1 MAKQNDSVLAVDI
14 GGGCLKMAEFGTTES
29 GAIILQRF
37 AVKEL
42 ADREMD
48 PVLAFAGAYNELLA
62 ENQFKA
68 KDVHLSISG
77 ASSFSRLSKLPQL
90 SGSSANV
97 AKIVEFEASTVV
109 PYDMNEVV
117 WGYQLL
123 KHTVQVEREVETVVG
138 EDQSQPKIEL
148 EEVDEFEAL
157 FVAVKSDQ
165 IDAYTDVVL
174 NSGKKILSVD
184 IASIAMFNAA
194 KVGHCQEATST
205 LLLNIGARCTSL
217 VITEGERIFVRNIPI
232 AGDTITQQ
240 ISKEFNI
247 SFQEAEDLKVRY
259 GFVALG
265 GAYEEP
271 DSEVAATISKIARNV
286 MTRLHG
292 EINRSFS
299 VWRSAHG
306 GSSPKRML
314 LAGGGSLM
322 HYTQEFF
329 QEKLRIEVDY
339 LNAFLGVQI
348 AEEVDRQKLLDIAPM
363 FSELI
368 GMGLRHL
375 GICPVDIS
383 LVPERIKFQQEF
395 VHKRPYFY
403 VSSVLVLFCLACF
416 MMAVFY
422 RTEGSR
428 KLVEMTKG
436 KVEETQNMQ
445 KKVQRLHGEMGAAE
459 SEYEEAMG
467 FIRARSTWTDML
479 LELQSMIPNNMFL
492 VALEGEGTE
501 IAPQQEQAVDDMMM
515 DPGLFGPMDPGAGGD
530 SSADAAAAKKKA
542 ELEPRKKADLIT
554 EVKEL
559 KLWFYTLALPGEDKL
574 IQDKFKEKLKD
585 SKFFS
590 GESDG
595 YVTKHEER
603 GDEKDG
609 LTSFVVVLKLKEP
622 IRK

>member
-1 MAKQNDSVLAVDI
+1 MAKQENSVLTVDI

-29 GAIILQRF
+29 GAIVLQRF

-42 ADREMD
+42 VDRDLD
-48 PVLAFAGAYNELLA
+48 PVLAFAGAYNALLA
-62 ENQFKA
+62 ENNFTA
-68 KDVHLSISG
+68 KSVNLSISG
-77 ASSFSRLSKLPQL
+77 AASFSRLSKLPQL

-123 KHTVQVEREVETVVG
+123 KHTVQVEREIETVIG
-138 EDQSQPKIEL
+138 EDQSQPKVEIEN
-148 EEVDEFEAL
+148 VDEFEAL

-165 IDAYTDVVL
+165 IDAYTDVIL

-184 IASIAMFNAA
+184 IAPVAMFNAA
-194 KVGHCQEATST
+194 KLGQCQDETST

-217 VITEGERIFVRNIPI
+217 VIAEGERIFVRNIPI
-232 AGDTITQQ
+232 AGDTITLQ

-247 SFQEAEDLKVRY
+247 SFQEAEELKVRY

-265 GAYEEP
+265 GAYDEP
-271 DSEVAATISKIARNV
+271 ESEVAATISKIARNV

-306 GSSPKRML
+306 GTTPKRML

-329 QEKLRIEVDY
+329 QEKLRIDVDY
-339 LNAFLGVQI
+339 LNAFIGIQI
-348 AEEVDRQKLLDIAPM
+348 GEEVDRQKLLDIAPM
-363 FSELI
+363 FSEMI

-383 LVPERIKFQQEF
+383 LVPERIVFQQDF
-395 VHKRPYFY
+395 IQKRPYFY
-403 VSSVLVLFCLACF
+403 GSATLIIFCLVCFLMAVLYRADVSSQMV
-416 MMAVFY
+416 
-422 RTEGSR
+422 
-428 KLVEMTKG
+428 KQTKG
-436 KVEETQNMQ
+436 EVEKTLNMQ
-445 KKVQRLHGEMGAAE
+445 SRIKRLNGELGTARG
-459 SEYEEAMG
+459 EYEEAMG

-492 VALEGEGTE
+492 VALEGQGTE
-501 IAPQQEQAVDDMMM
+501 LTPTQEQAQNDMMMM
-515 DPGLFGPMDPGAGGD
+515 DPGLFGPMDAG
-530 SSADAAAAKKKA
+530 SSSGENVKPKEDFTIRKKA
-542 ELEPRKKADLIT
+542 EMIT
-554 EVKEL
+554 EVKEI
-559 KLWFYTLALPGEDKL
+559 KLRFYTLGLPGESTL
-574 IQDKFKEKLKD
+574 IADKFLTKLKD

-590 GESDG
+590 NEKDG
-595 YVTKHEER
+595 YTLLEHKVGHK
-603 GDEKDG
+603 DDG
-609 LTSFVVVLKLKEP
+609 LTSYVILLKLKEP

>member
-1 MAKQNDSVLAVDI
+1 MAKQNNTVLAVDI
-14 GGGCLKMAEFGTTES
+14 GGGCLKMAEFGTTEN
-29 GAIILQRF
+29 GAIVLLRF
-37 AVKEL
+37 AAKEFS
-42 ADREMD
+42 DRDLD
-48 PVLAFAGAYNELLA
+48 PVLSFAVAYNELLA
-62 ENQFKA
+62 THSFKA

-77 ASSFSRLSKLPQL
+77 SASFSRLSKLPHL
-90 SGSSANV
+90 TGTSANI
-97 AKIVEFEASTVV
+97 AKIVEFEAGTVV
-109 PYDMNEVV
+109 PYDMSEVV

-123 KHTVQVEREVETVVG
+123 KHTVQVEHEVEAVVG
-138 EDQSQPKIEL
+138 EDQSRPKVEV

-165 IDAYTDVVL
+165 IDAYTDVIL

-184 IASIAMFNAA
+184 IAPVAMFNAA
-194 KVGHCQEATST
+194 KVGQCQDETST

-306 GSSPKRML
+306 GNTPKRML

-329 QEKLRIEVDY
+329 QEKLRIDVDY
-339 LNAFLGVQI
+339 LNVFIGIQI
-348 AEEVDRQKLLDIAPM
+348 GEEVDRQKLLDVAPM

-383 LVPERIKFQQEF
+383 LVPARITFQQDF
-395 VHKRPYFY
+395 VQKRPYFY
-403 VSSVLVLFCLACF
+403 GSAALVLFCLACF
-416 MMAVFY
+416 MLAVFY
-422 RTEGSR
+422 RTDVSR
-428 KLVEMTKG
+428 QMVERTRGGVESTQRMQQQIKKLNGELMTAKG
-436 KVEETQNMQ
+436 
-445 KKVQRLHGEMGAAE
+445 
-459 SEYEEAMG
+459 EYEEAMG
-467 FIRARSTWTDML
+467 FIKARSTWTDML

-492 VALEGEGTE
+492 VALEGQGTE
-501 IAPQQEQAVDDMMM
+501 KAPQQDQMAQNDMMM
-515 DPGLFGPMDPGAGGD
+515 DPGLFGPMMDSGAEA
-530 SSADAAAAKKKA
+530 SAADAKPKEDHTIRKKA
-542 ELEPRKKADLIT
+542 ELIT

-559 KLWFYTLALPGEDKL
+559 KLRFYTFALKDEDTL
-574 IQDKFKEKLKD
+574 IEEKFRKKLKD
-585 SKFFS
+585 SRFFS
-590 GESDG
+590 GEKDG
-595 YVTKHEER
+595 YEVKFHDS
-603 GDEKDG
+603 GDPKDG
-609 LTSFVVVLKLKEP
+609 LKSFVVVLKLKEP

>member
-1 MAKQNDSVLAVDI
+1 MAKQENSVLAVDI

-29 GAIILQRF
+29 GAIVLQRF
-37 AVKEL
+37 AVKEF
-42 ADREMD
+42 ADRDLD

-62 ENQFKA
+62 ENQFQSKS
-68 KDVHLSISG
+68 VNLSISG
-77 ASSFSRLSKLPQL
+77 AASFSRLSKLPQL
-90 SGSSANV
+90 SGSGANV
-97 AKIVEFEASTVV
+97 AKIIEFEAGTVV
-109 PYDMNEVV
+109 PYDMSEVV

-123 KHTVQVEREVETVVG
+123 KHTVQVEKEIETVVG
-138 EDQSQPKIEL
+138 EDQSQPKVEIED
-148 EEVDEFEAL
+148 VDEFEAL

-165 IDAYTDVVL
+165 IDAYTDVIL

-184 IASIAMFNAA
+184 IAPVAMFNAA
-194 KVGHCQEATST
+194 KVGQCQDETST

-217 VITEGERIFVRNIPI
+217 VIAEGERIFVRNIPI
-232 AGDTITQQ
+232 AGDTITSQ

-265 GAYEEP
+265 GAYDEP
-271 DSEVAATISKIARNV
+271 ESEVAATISKIARNV

-306 GSSPKRML
+306 GTTPKRML

-339 LNAFLGVQI
+339 LNVFIGVQI
-348 AEEVDRQKLLDIAPM
+348 GEEVDRQKLLDIAPM

-375 GICPVDIS
+375 NICPVDIS
-383 LVPERIKFQQEF
+383 LVPERIIFQQDF

-403 VSSVLVLFCLACF
+403 GSAVLILFCLACF
-416 MMAVFY
+416 LLAVFS
-422 RTEGSR
+422 RTDVSRQMVEKTRGEVERTQKMQSRIR
-428 KLVEMTKG
+428 KLAGDLNTAKG
-436 KVEETQNMQ
+436 
-445 KKVQRLHGEMGAAE
+445 
-459 SEYEEAMG
+459 EYEEMMN
-467 FIRARSTWTDML
+467 FIRGRSKWTDML

-492 VALEGEGTE
+492 VALEGLGTE
-501 IAPQQEQAVDDMMM
+501 VQAAQQQDMGAGSDMMM
-515 DPGLFGPMDPGAGGD
+515 DPGLFGAPGAG
-530 SSADAAAAKKKA
+530 SSTADNKPKEDFRTPKEAKFM
-542 ELEPRKKADLIT
+542 T

-559 KLWFYTLALPGEDKL
+559 RLWFYTFALPGEDTL
-574 IQDKFKEKLKD
+574 IEDKFRQKLKK
-585 SKFFS
+585 SNFFS
-590 GESDG
+590 NESDG
-595 YVTKHEER
+595 YMLKER
-603 GDEKDG
+603 EVGHDKDG
-609 LTSFVVVLKLKEP
+609 LTSYIVVLKLKEP

>member
-1 MAKQNDSVLAVDI
+1 MAKQENSVLAVDI
-14 GGGCLKMAEFGTTES
+14 GGGCLKMAEFGTTET

-37 AVKEL
+37 AVKEFS
-42 ADREMD
+42 DREMD
-48 PVLAFAGAYNELLA
+48 PILAFAGAYNALLA
-62 ENQFKA
+62 ENQFSA
-68 KDVHLSISG
+68 KGVNLSISG
-77 ASSFSRLSKLPQL
+77 SASFSRLSKLPQL
-90 SGSSANV
+90 TGSSANV
-97 AKIVEFEASTVV
+97 AKIVEYEASTVV
-109 PYDMNEVV
+109 PYDMSEVE

-138 EDQSQPKIEL
+138 EDQSQPKVEV

-157 FVAVKSDQ
+157 FVAVKSEQ
-165 IDAYTDVVL
+165 IDAYTDVIL
-174 NSGKKILSVD
+174 NSGKKVLSVD
-184 IASIAMFNAA
+184 IAPVAMFNAA
-194 KVGHCQEATST
+194 KLGQCQDATST

-217 VITEGERIFVRNIPI
+217 VIAEGERIFVRNIPI
-232 AGDTITQQ
+232 AGDTITAQ

-265 GAYEEP
+265 GAYDEP
-271 DSEVAATISKIARNV
+271 ESEVAATVSKIARNI

-306 GSSPKRML
+306 GTTPKRML

-329 QEKLRIEVDY
+329 QEKLRIDVDY
-339 LNAFLGVQI
+339 LNAFIGIQI
-348 AEEVDRQKLLDIAPM
+348 GEEVDRQKLLDIAPM

-383 LVPERIKFQQEF
+383 LVPSRIVFQQDF
-395 VHKRPYFY
+395 VRKRPYFY
-403 VSSVLVLFCLACF
+403 ASAVLVLSCLACF
-416 MMAVFY
+416 LLAVQY
-422 RTEGSR
+422 RTDASR
-428 KLVEMTKG
+428 QLVDLTKG
-436 KVEETQNMQ
+436 EVAKTESMQ
-445 KKVQRLHGEMGAAE
+445 KKIQKLNGELESAW
-459 SEYEEAMG
+459 SEYNEAMT
-467 FIRARSTWTDML
+467 FFNERSKWTDML

-492 VALEGEGTE
+492 VSLEGQGTE
-501 IAPQQEQAVDDMMM
+501 IAPTQNQAADDMMMM
-515 DPGLFGPMDPGAGGD
+515 DPGLFGP
-530 SSADAAAAKKKA
+530 ADAGADANANAKPKEDFTVRKKA
-542 ELEPRKKADLIT
+542 ELIT

-559 KLWFYTLALPGEDKL
+559 KLRFYTLALRGESTLIEDKFR
-574 IQDKFKEKLKD
+574 QKLKT

-590 GESDG
+590 NEKDG
-595 YVTKHEER
+595 YELLHHEPMHV
-603 GDEKDG
+603 KDG
-609 LTSFVVVLKLKEP
+609 LTSLTVLVKLKEP

>member
-1 MAKQNDSVLAVDI
+1 MAKQENSVLAVDI
-14 GGGCLKMAEFGTTES
+14 GGSCLKMAEFGTSES
-29 GAIILQRF
+29 GAIVLQRF
-37 AVKEL
+37 AVKEF

-48 PVLAFAGAYNELLA
+48 PVLAFAGAYNALLS
-62 ENQFKA
+62 ENEFTAKA
-68 KDVHLSISG
+68 VNLSISG
-77 ASSFSRLSKLPQL
+77 SASFSRLSKLPQL
-90 SGSSANV
+90 TGSNANV

-109 PYDMNEVV
+109 PYDMNEVE

-138 EDQSQPKIEL
+138 EDQSQPKVEV

-157 FVAVKSDQ
+157 FVAVKSEQ
-165 IDAYTDVVL
+165 IEAYTDVIL
-174 NSGKKILSVD
+174 SSGKKILSVD
-184 IASIAMFNAA
+184 IAPVAMFNAA
-194 KVGHCQEATST
+194 KLGQCQEATST

-217 VITEGERIFVRNIPI
+217 VIAEGERIFVRNIPI
-232 AGDTITQQ
+232 AGDTITAQ

-265 GAYEEP
+265 GAYDEP
-271 DSEVAATISKIARNV
+271 ESEVASTISKIARNV

-306 GSSPKRML
+306 GTTPKRML

-339 LNAFLGVQI
+339 LNVFIGIQI
-348 AEEVDRQKLLDIAPM
+348 GEAVDRQKLLDIAPM

-383 LVPERIKFQQEF
+383 LVPERIVFQQDF
-395 VHKRPYFY
+395 VQKRPYFY
-403 VSSVLVLFCLACF
+403 ASAVLVLFCLACF
-416 MMAVFY
+416 LMAVLY
-422 RTEGSR
+422 RTEASR
-428 KLVEMTKG
+428 QLVELTKG
-436 KVEETQNMQ
+436 EVSKTENMQ
-445 KKVQRLHGEMGAAE
+445 RQIQRLNGELE
-459 SEYEEAMG
+459 SAWGEYSEAMA
-467 FIRARSTWTDML
+467 FVRDRSKWTDML

-501 IAPQQEQAVDDMMM
+501 IAPQQEQAMDDMMM

-542 ELEPRKKADLIT
+542 ELEPRKKAD
-554 EVKEL
+554 
-559 KLWFYTLALPGEDKL
+559 
-574 IQDKFKEKLKD
+574 
-585 SKFFS
+585 
-590 GESDG
+590 
-595 YVTKHEER
+595 
-603 GDEKDG
+603 
-609 LTSFVVVLKLKEP
+609 
-622 IRK
+622 